1 MTNILIISEEY
12 LLSTTFELN
21 KIFKYI
27 EKKYSGYARLLKQST
42 VTPTD
47 FNWCDVLITIRSN
60 SLFDLELSRLAKK
73 NGKLHILVLDDDL
86 LGLSSN
92 YGRYGVGI
100 WPQRKKFLR
109 DVLDCTDV
117 VLTSNPLLG
126 EKYTNIGNVKE
137 YVLINTAI
145 TPEDLFESK
154 DKVLKDEKIKI
165 VYYVNDGSSDMF
177 ELYIKPILPELSEKY
192 GNRLSFTLMALK
204 PDLTDVKCDM
214 DINCIE
220 HLNFKEFR
228 NFLWKEEFDIG
239 IAPLVKGGFSQYKYF
254 NKFIE
259 YAIAGIPG
267 IYSECPPYTYIIKD
281 GVNGVL
287 CGDSSA
293 DWYSALCKLI
303 DNKLLRER
311 IKRNSKEQLK
321 DEFAIEKIVSKLI
334 MDYPQIIT
342 FKAPINNC
350 GVKIYWLQFRR
361 KISILQECCYFARL
375 ALHNGGAKLLLV
387 RIYRYFSRLRKS
399 RSAEKRLKDIKPS
412 DKI

>member
-1 MTNILIISEEY
+1 M
-12 LLSTTFELN
+12 
-21 KIFKYI
+21 
-27 EKKYSGYARLLKQST
+27 EKKYSIRSRLLKQSA
-42 VTPTD
+42 VTLAD
-47 FNWCDVLITIRSN
+47 FNWCDILITIRSN
-60 SLFDLELSRLAKK
+60 SLFDLEMSRLAKK
-73 NGKLHILVLDDDL
+73 NGKLHILFLDDDL

-100 WPQRKKFLR
+100 WPQRKKLLQE
-109 DVLDCTDV
+109 VLDCTDII
-117 VLTSNPLLG
+117 LTSNPLLG
-126 EKYTNIGNVKE
+126 KKYTSIGSVAE

-145 TPEDLFESK
+145 APEDLVELK
-154 DKVLKDEKIKI
+154 DKAPKNDKIKI

-204 PDLTDVKCDM
+204 PDLTDVKCNM
-214 DINCIE
+214 DINYIE

-228 NFLWKEEFDIG
+228 NFLWREGFDIG
-239 IAPLVKGGFSQYKYF
+239 IAPLVSGGFSQYKYF

-281 GVNGVL
+281 GVNGIL
-287 CGDSSA
+287 CGGSSA

-311 IKRNSKEQLK
+311 IKRNSKDQLK
-321 DEFAIEKIVSKLI
+321 NEFAIEIIVSKLI

-350 GVKIYWLQFRR
+350 GIKLYWLQFRR
-361 KISILQECCYFARL
+361 KISIFQECCYFARL
-375 ALHNGGAKLLLV
+375 ALRNGGVKLLFV
-387 RIYRYFSRLRKS
+387 RIYRYFSRLIKS
-399 RSAEKRLKDIKPS
+399 RSTEKRLKDTV
-412 DKI
+412 

>member
-21 KIFKYI
+21 KIFKHI
-27 EKKYSGYARLLKQST
+27 EKKSSSYARLLKQSA

-47 FNWCDVLITIRSN
+47 FNWCDILITIRSN

-73 NGKLHILVLDDDL
+73 NGKLHILFLDDDL

-92 YGRYGVGI
+92 YGQYGVGI

-109 DVLDCTDV
+109 DVLDYTDII
-117 VLTSNPLLG
+117 LTSNSLLG
-126 EKYTNIGNVKE
+126 KKYTSIGSVKE

-145 TPEDLFESK
+145 SPEDLVESK
-154 DKVLKDEKIKI
+154 DKTPKDGKIKV

-177 ELYIKPILPELSEKY
+177 ERYIKPILPELSEKY

-214 DINCIE
+214 DINYIK
-220 HLNFKEFR
+220 HLDFKEFR
-228 NFLWKEEFDIG
+228 NFLWREGFDIG
-239 IAPLVKGGFSQYKYF
+239 IAPLVNGGFSQYKYF
-254 NKFIE
+254 NKYIE

-267 IYSECPPYTYIIKD
+267 IYSACSPYTYIIKD

-303 DNKLLRER
+303 DDELIRER
-311 IKRNSKEQLK
+311 IKCNSKNQLK
-321 DEFAIEKIVSKLI
+321 DEFAIEKIVNMLI
-334 MDYPQIIT
+334 KNYPKIIT
-342 FKAPINNC
+342 FKAPTSRC
-350 GVKIYWLQFRR
+350 GVKIYWLQFCR
-361 KISILQECCYFARL
+361 KISIMQECCYFARL
-375 ALHNGGAKLLLV
+375 ALQNGGVKLLLV
-387 RIYRYFSRLRKS
+387 RIYRYFYRLRKNS
-399 RSAEKRLKDIKPS
+399 STEKRLK
-412 DKI
+412 KI